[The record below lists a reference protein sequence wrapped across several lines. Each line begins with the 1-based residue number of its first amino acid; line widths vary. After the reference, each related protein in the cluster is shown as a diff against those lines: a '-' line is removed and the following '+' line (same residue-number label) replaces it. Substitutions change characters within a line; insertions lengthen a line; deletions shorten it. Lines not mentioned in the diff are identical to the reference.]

1 MDPLAAILN
10 APGGWIAFTG
20 GMAVVGALFLRGDIV
35 ARFVYQREQERA
47 DKLAGQLD
55 RNTEALRA
63 LTDRNSDS
71 LRSLAEE
78 VRWSRPNGHDP
89 SARS

>member
-10 APGGWIAFTG
+10 APGGWVVFIG

-35 ARFVYQREQERA
+35 PRFVYQRELDRGDA
-47 DKLAGQLD
+47 LAGQLD

-78 VRWSRPNGHDP
+78 VRWSRPNGHD
-89 SARS
+89 RSPRS